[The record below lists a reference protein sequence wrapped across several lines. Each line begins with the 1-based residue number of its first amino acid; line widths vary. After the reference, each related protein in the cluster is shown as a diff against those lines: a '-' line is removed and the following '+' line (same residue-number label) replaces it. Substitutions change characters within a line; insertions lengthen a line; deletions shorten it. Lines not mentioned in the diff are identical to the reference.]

1 MKLHVTMISFKPAC
15 NIRLDN
21 GLLPLVLQPGKSPL
35 AINLGYVN

>member
-21 GLLPLVLQPGKSPL
+21 VYFLQSYDQENRHLPSL
-35 AINLGYVN
+35 